1 MPDYQK
7 MYLLLFNAVTD
18 ALEDIS
24 ACNYGAA
31 RERLISAQQQTEEIY
46 ISAGDEL
53 ISAPRDWQ

>member
-46 ISAGDEL
+46 ISAEG
-53 ISAPRDWQ
+53 